1 MWVVHVTRLV
11 VSNWRTWLRVIPLAL
26 VVVALTVSSG
36 ITNARQLSDEQKN
49 IASYGSTSGLFS
61 LQEDVPPGTPVPI
74 PRNNTLQASAPFPQ
88 LYSNINLVQYDDV
101 AYQEM
106 PMAGSAT
113 QGRYRLTSGR
123 WPAKAGEVLATSTL
137 GADDGSRLSAK
148 AGDLH
153 LTVTGHVEAVYD
165 RAATLVLAAPGT
177 WQSWRISRDDA
188 GRAGIRGN
196 GQIGFTSQ
204 EPGDVCSLLAET
216 LKLAGDCDTTQ
227 TRSASEAHGLT
238 PKAFVDQNLAW
249 LVFGL
254 LGAVV
259 SGAALT
265 ALLRRIASPL
275 LAIGVRRRSVSAMS
289 KTVAL
294 LVAETVSLMSVA
306 LGQAVVA
313 AARWYMA
320 PRASAP
326 LGPWRFPAVPLVMAL
341 VIGVLPAA
349 MVNMVPSR
357 RKTVKRRG
365 INMNTA
371 RRLGW
376 AALVL
381 GCAVCLWGLL
391 GADATFTA
399 VAVVAGMCAVAGG
412 LGAPFVLSRLVRTHR
427 PVGRALAAHRALSS
441 RGGWHCVFA
450 GVAAGLVTATA
461 TGLLIVSALF
471 SQANAQTS
479 TGMPPGMAL
488 LHVSMEG
495 VPALESAQV
504 KQFSDA
510 LEGAKNITVHQVDD
524 ANISGSWWYFS
535 KVDDV
540 AVVTKLDDAQ
550 RDVLVSGGYLTNDP
564 SRADPAHTV
573 GLTDDL
579 SWVKRISV
587 RPKAGIPRGAGSAIL
602 FTGLTPDQDRL
613 TNEWA
618 QAHGL
623 GEFYVMAPRILGD
636 VPLPTITIV
645 ATVTFI
651 VLSAIM
657 AGLLAKE
664 ERAANS
670 DLVTSL
676 KRIGLGRRWVDQV
689 ILVEVATT
697 MLAALICGVI
707 SSVVAVWLTGR
718 ILSGAL
724 DLLGAAWWVFGA
736 LAAGMFG
743 GSLLGAA
750 IHRRYHFD
758 MRAT

>member
-1 MWVVHVTRLV
+1 
-11 VSNWRTWLRVIPLAL
+11 
-26 VVVALTVSSG
+26 
-36 ITNARQLSDEQKN
+36 
-49 IASYGSTSGLFS
+49 
-61 LQEDVPPGTPVPI
+61 
-74 PRNNTLQASAPFPQ
+74 
-88 LYSNINLVQYDDV
+88 
-101 AYQEM
+101 
-106 PMAGSAT
+106 
-113 QGRYRLTSGR
+113 
-123 WPAKAGEVLATSTL
+123 
-137 GADDGSRLSAK
+137 
-148 AGDLH
+148 
-153 LTVTGHVEAVYD
+153 
-165 RAATLVLAAPGT
+165 
-177 WQSWRISRDDA
+177 
-188 GRAGIRGN
+188 
-196 GQIGFTSQ
+196 
-204 EPGDVCSLLAET
+204 
-216 LKLAGDCDTTQ
+216 
-227 TRSASEAHGLT
+227 
-238 PKAFVDQNLAW
+238 
-249 LVFGL
+249 
-254 LGAVV
+254 
-259 SGAALT
+259 
-265 ALLRRIASPL
+265 
-275 LAIGVRRRSVSAMS
+275 
-289 KTVAL
+289 
-294 LVAETVSLMSVA
+294 
-306 LGQAVVA
+306 
-313 AARWYMA
+313 
-320 PRASAP
+320 
-326 LGPWRFPAVPLVMAL
+326 
-341 VIGVLPAA
+341 
-349 MVNMVPSR
+349 
-357 RKTVKRRG
+357 
-365 INMNTA
+365 MNTA

-412 LGAPFVLSRLVRTHR
+412 LGEPFVLSRLVRTHR